1 MFLEELSD
9 LISAN
14 NFSKVFGVTMFFI
27 LQVIWRAQ
35 ACESVRWIASSG
47 SAVVGL

>member
-14 NFSKVFGVTMFFI
+14 NFSKVFGVTCS
-27 LQVIWRAQ
+27 LYCKLYGARKRAKVF
-35 ACESVRWIASSG
+35 AGLPAA
-47 SAVVGL
+47 AVQ